1 MSTTA
6 THTVPAVYRAALPT
20 EVRVAIIGSGFSGLG
35 MAKGLLD
42 DGERDFVVLERADD
56 IGGTWRDNSYP
67 GCACDVPSHM
77 YSFSWAQNPDWT
89 RAFAGQEEIWAYQR
103 DVAARFGLNPYV
115 RAGAGVT
122 SASWDDD
129 EQRWTITT
137 DRGEL
142 RAQFV
147 VSGTGPLCEPKYP
160 DLPGLERFEGTTFHS
175 ARWDHDHDLSGRRV
189 AVIGTGASA
198 IQFVPR
204 IQPQVESL
212 TLFQRTPPWIMPR
225 PDRAIGRVEKLA
237 YQRLPLAKNLRRAR
251 LYAELESRV
260 LPFAYVPQLRGPAK
274 QLALRHLKKQ
284 VEDPALRAKLTPDYD
299 LGCKRVLL
307 SNDYLPSLDAPNA
320 DVVTAGIREVREHS
334 IIDAD
339 GVEHEVDTIIYGTGF
354 HVTDQPIAD
363 AIRGREGL
371 TLAEQWAETGM
382 QAHRGATI
390 AGFPNAFMLVGPN
403 TGLGHNSIIYMIE
416 SQVTYVRE
424 ALKATAARG
433 AESFEV
439 RPEVQAAENDAIQAR
454 LRKTVWNDGG
464 CESWYLDANG
474 RNTTLWPDFTFVFR
488 ERTKR
493 FRTDEHVMRGG
504 DQRYTDAAGANREAV
519 AA

>member
-1 MSTTA
+1 MSPTA
-6 THTVPAVYRAALPT
+6 THAVPSVYRAALPD
-20 EVRVAIIGSGFSGLG
+20 EVRVAIVGSGFSGLG

-77 YSFSWAQNPDWT
+77 YSFSWAQNPNWT

-103 DVAARFGLNPYV
+103 DVAARFGINPYV
-115 RAGAGVT
+115 RTGAGVT
-122 SASWDDD
+122 DATWDDD
-129 EQRWTITT
+129 EQRWTLTT
-137 DRGEL
+137 DRGVV
-142 RAQFV
+142 RARFL

-160 DLPGLERFEGTTFHS
+160 DLPGLDRFEGTTFHS
-175 ARWDHDHDLSGRRV
+175 ARWDHDHDLSGKRV

-204 IQPQVESL
+204 IQPKVASL

-225 PDRAIGRVEKLA
+225 PDRPIGRLEGLA
-237 YQRLPLAKNLRRAR
+237 YRRLPLAKELRRAR

-274 QLALRHLKKQ
+274 QLALRHLRKQ
-284 VEDPALRAKLTPDYD
+284 VKDPALRAKLTPDYD

-307 SNDYLPSLDAPNA
+307 SNDYLPSLDADNA
-320 DVVTAGIREVREHS
+320 EVVTAGIREVRERS
-334 IIDAD
+334 IVDAD
-339 GVEHEVDTIIYGTGF
+339 GVEHEVDTIIFGTGF

-363 AIRGREGL
+363 AITGREGH
-371 TLAEQWAETGM
+371 TLAETWQRTGM
-382 QAHRGATI
+382 QAHRGCTI
-390 AGFPNAFMLVGPN
+390 AGFPNVFMLVGPN

-416 SQVTYVRE
+416 AQVTYVRE
-424 ALKATAARG
+424 ALKAAAERG
-433 AESFEV
+433 AASLEV
-439 RPEVQAAENDAIQAR
+439 RPDVQTAENDAIQAR

-464 CESWYLDANG
+464 CESWYLDENG

-493 FRTDEHVMRGG
+493 FRPEEHVMRDAGESHV
-504 DQRYTDAAGANREAV
+504 AAGGVREAV
-519 AA
+519 PA